1 LHAPQESPHNFL
13 IEVIMAAHAFSRT
26 PQTVPAVLTEHRRI
40 QTAIP
45 AQGTEAILE
54 QLDRYESRSMHGQLP
69 LIWDRAEDFSV
80 FDIAGNRWI
89 DFTSTIFVANVGHS
103 NPRVTAAMKATLDR
117 PIFSCY
123 AYASETRARYLEK
136 LVNFAG
142 KPFEK
147 AFLLS
152 AGTEATEAA
161 LKLMRMHGQKQGKR
175 RRGIICIEGNWHG
188 RTLGAQMM
196 SSNLSQREWIGYQDA
211 DIHHIPFPYPWLL
224 DGRSPESFL
233 DEGLKKLAAAGI
245 DLANDVCGFMLETF
259 QGWGAVFYP
268 NEFVQAIERVCR
280 QNGILLAFD
289 EMQAGFGR
297 TGRAFGFQ
305 HYGVTP
311 DLICC
316 GKGMGGGAPLSGVL
330 GRAEIMDL
338 PDVGNMSSTHSANP
352 LVCAAGL
359 AVIEELDERK
369 LVAEAD
375 RKGQLLF
382 AALERLQQ
390 RFPERISRL
399 LGKGLIAAVLFRHP
413 QTGEADGP
421 FTSRVAERCMQKGL
435 LVVHTGRESIKI
447 GPPLTIADSALL
459 EGVEVMAEA
468 IAEVAA
474 E

>member
-1 LHAPQESPHNFL
+1 
-13 IEVIMAAHAFSRT
+13 
-26 PQTVPAVLTEHRRI
+26 
-40 QTAIP
+40 
-45 AQGTEAILE
+45 
-54 QLDRYESRSMHGQLP
+54 MHGQLP
-69 LIWDRAEDFSV
+69 LVWDRAEDFSI
-80 FDIAGNRWI
+80 FDAAGNRWI

-103 NPRVTAAMKATLDR
+103 NQHVTAAMKAALDR
-117 PIFSCY
+117 PLYSCY
-123 AYASETRARYLEK
+123 AYANKIRAQYLEK
-136 LVNFAG
+136 LLAFAG
-142 KPFEK
+142 PPFEK

-196 SSNLSQREWIGYQDA
+196 SSNLAQREWIGYQDA

-224 DGRSPESFL
+224 KDRSAVALL
-233 DEGLKKLAAAGI
+233 DEGLKKLSSAGI
-245 DLANDVCGFMLETF
+245 DLAQDVCGFMLETF

-268 NEFVQAIERVCR
+268 EDFVQAIERVCR
-280 QNGILLAFD
+280 QHGILLTFD

-297 TGRAFGFQ
+297 TGQKFGYQ

-316 GKGMGGGAPLSGVL
+316 GKGMGGGVSLSGVL

-352 LVCAAGL
+352 LVCAAGM
-359 AVIEELDERK
+359 AVIEEIEGRN
-369 LVAEAD
+369 LVPETA
-375 RKGQLLF
+375 RKGDLLF
-382 AALERLQQ
+382 GGLRRLQA
-390 RFPERISRL
+390 RFPDRISHL
-399 LGKGLIAAVLFRHP
+399 LGRGLISAVLFHHP
-413 QTGEADGP
+413 KTGEPDGP

-447 GPPLTIADSALL
+447 GPPLTITDEALL
-459 EGVEVMAEA
+459 EGVEVMGEA